1 MARLEDIPKKQAF
14 KVPDGYFDALPM
26 RIQSRIDAQKQA
38 EQPAL
43 SFGRVALRYA
53 LPVVAIAIL
62 SVVWLTQRPGTEVD
76 PLAALNQVSS
86 QELVAF
92 LEDEGITTEDLMEQ
106 ASLNGVNLDNMQK
119 PLDDLS
125 AEDLD
130 AIANEFDIN
139 I

>member
-38 EQPAL
+38 ERPAF

-76 PLAALNQVSS
+76 PLAALNQVSA